1 MKQAL
6 ALLINDIHCSK
17 DNIAEFNKNWDEA
30 IKVALDNNV
39 EDIVV
44 GGDMFTAQASQTLP
58 VLLAVKRALDR
69 AVEEGLYVTLANG
82 NHDKADRESIDGY
95 CHIFQGQS
103 NIEVVNEYA
112 VLDWVGADKML
123 VLWAYFP
130 EDGSFTERLERGI
143 ADILQNHENIDS
155 KSDII
160 LYLHEGI
167 KGALGMEV
175 PGELPVEMF
184 ADYHAVLCG
193 HYHNRIHIPDTN
205 IWYVGSSRQNN
216 FGEDPEKGYTLLYD
230 DGTWGYIE
238 NKVNTRYLTYDIDGK
253 NADAFSFEPKEGYKY
268 RLKVNCTDR
277 QAKDFD
283 KQKFLDMGF
292 SKVEVKSTVE
302 KPKEI
307 AVSGIEEKYDSAS
320 IKKEYQDFCNEKDID
335 ATLGIAYLNKI
346 N

>member
-1 MKQAL
+1 MKEAI

-30 IKVALDNNV
+30 IQVALDNKI

-44 GGDMFTAQASQTLP
+44 GGDMFTSQSSQTLP

-69 AVEEGLYVTLANG
+69 AVKKGLYVALANG
-82 NHDKADRESIDGY
+82 NHDKSDRESVDGY
-95 CHIFQGQS
+95 CHIFEGLHGV
-103 NIEVVNEYA
+103 EVINEYTYMDWGCDK
-112 VLDWVGADKML
+112 VLM
-123 VLWAYFP
+123 LWAYFP
-130 EDGSFTERLERGI
+130 EDSSFVERFNKGI
-143 ADILQNHENIDS
+143 KAMQMEHSIAKEN
-155 KSDII
+155 II

-167 KGALGMEV
+167 KGALGVDV
-175 PGELPVEMF
+175 PGELPTEMF
-184 ADYHAVLCG
+184 EGFHAVLCG

-205 IWYVGSSRQNN
+205 IWYIGSSRQNN
-216 FGEDPEKGYTLLYD
+216 FGEDPAKGYVILYD
-230 DGTWGYIE
+230 DGTWSYVE
-238 NKVNTRYLTYDIDGK
+238 NKVNTRYLTYEIDGK
-253 NADAFSFEPKEGYKY
+253 DADGFSFEPKEGYKY
-268 RLKVNCTDR
+268 RLKVTCSER

-302 KPKEI
+302 KPKEV

-320 IKKEYQDFCNEKDID
+320 IKREYQEFCDEKGVD
-335 ATLGIAYLNKI
+335 AALGIAYLNKI